1 MTFENP
7 LTEAWRIGRATFGIW
22 CMIPSSIS
30 TEMTAGLG
38 FDYVCIDLQHGGI
51 GYSDAVPML
60 QAARAAGVA
69 AVARV
74 QYNDPGE
81 IMKMLDA
88 GALGVIVPLVN
99 NAEEAARAVDACRY
113 PPVGNRS
120 FGPLRASL
128 VTGSRDPADLD
139 QVVCLVMIETAE
151 GLANVEAIAS
161 TPGLDGIYV
170 GPSDL
175 SLALGLAPGY
185 ERPEREHI
193 EAIESIRAA
202 CERHGII
209 SGIQC
214 GGGDTAARRRAQG
227 FQMVTV
233 GTDASFLTT
242 HAGRELAAARAGQGS

>member
-7 LTEAWRIGRATFGIW
+7 LTVAWRTGRATFGIW

-51 GYSDAVPML
+51 SYSEAVPML
-60 QAARAAGVA
+60 QAARAAGVP

-99 NAEEAARAVDACRY
+99 NAEEAARAVEACRY

-120 FGPLRASL
+120 YGPLRASL
-128 VTGSRDPADLD
+128 VTGSRDPADLG

-151 GLANVEAIAS
+151 GLANVDAIAS

-175 SLALGLAPGY
+175 SLALGLDPGY

-193 EAIESIRAA
+193 DAIESIRAA
-202 CERHGII
+202 CKQHGII
-209 SGIQC
+209 AGIQC
-214 GGGDTAARRRAQG
+214 GGGDMADRRRAQG

-233 GTDASFLTT
+233 GTDASFLTA
-242 HAGRELAAARAGQGS
+242 HAGRELAAARSGQGA